1 MRETCIT
8 CCFTKK
14 KRLLRTL
21 VCKKLVFAADWSY
34 IGTILVC
41 PKSKMTNR
49 FMTAHVRPNLAQSI
63 ETKCES
69 RTFVYFLAAE
79 DVGGFPDGNATEAFS
94 VLVA

>member
-1 MRETCIT
+1 
-8 CCFTKK
+8 
-14 KRLLRTL
+14 
-21 VCKKLVFAADWSY
+21 
-34 IGTILVC
+34 
-41 PKSKMTNR
+41 
-49 FMTAHVRPNLAQSI
+49 MTAHVRPNLAQSI